1 MEISNL
7 FELTHYCEIKQNLIS
22 ILMNLNDPLHEI
34 GVKYAKQEVIYLID
48 QLNKYEVESFDNF
61 LVDNEIEIEDTQP
74 LRLALTTE

>member
-1 MEISNL
+1 
-7 FELTHYCEIKQNLIS
+7 
-22 ILMNLNDPLHEI
+22 MNLNDPLHEI